1 MATHLIGYDLN
12 KEKSYDDL
20 IEAIKGLGSWWH
32 HLDST
37 WIVRS
42 TLTAKEVRDHLR
54 PHLDADDEL
63 LVVDV
68 TGRARAWRGFNK
80 RGSDWLHKTWN

>member
-12 KEKSYDDL
+12 KNKDYTEL
-20 IEAIKGLGSWWH
+20 IAAIKTLGPWWH

-37 WIVRS
+37 WVVK
-42 TLTAKEVRDHLR
+42 TNLTAKQVRDALG
-54 PHLDADDEL
+54 PHIDGDDEL

-68 TGRARAWRGFNK
+68 TGRARAWKGFSK
-80 RGSDWLHKTWN
+80 RGSDWLHNTWS

>member
-12 KEKSYDDL
+12 REKNYQDL

-32 HLDST
+32 HLEST

-42 TLTAKEVRDHLR
+42 PLTAKEVRDKLR
-54 PHLDADDEL
+54 PHLDEDDEL

-68 TGRARAWRGFNK
+68 TGRARAWTGFNR
-80 RGSDWLHKTWN
+80 RGSDWLHRTWN